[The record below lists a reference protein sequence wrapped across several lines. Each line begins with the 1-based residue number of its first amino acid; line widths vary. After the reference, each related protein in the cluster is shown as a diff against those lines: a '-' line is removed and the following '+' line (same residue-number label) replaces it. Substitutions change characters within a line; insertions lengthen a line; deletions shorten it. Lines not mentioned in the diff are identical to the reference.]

1 MNFEWWSVLVV
12 VVLFFL
18 LRGLS
23 RTISYRNI
31 VKTSY
36 EEDIPVLIELKGFFW
51 MVYTPK
57 KYDIS
62 KDYNWLKIKAD
73 VKKGVSEELAVMR
86 EKVIALQMLQ
96 YEYEK
101 SSRVD
106 LVWKD
111 TDEDTPQSLVVDLDE
126 YTEYNVS
133 SLVVME
139 EDYIIKEAFKDL
151 LASMQELEDEDHED
165 L

>member
-1 MNFEWWSVLVV
+1 
-12 VVLFFL
+12 
-18 LRGLS
+18 
-23 RTISYRNI
+23 
-31 VKTSY
+31 
-36 EEDIPVLIELKGFFW
+36 
-51 MVYTPK
+51 
-57 KYDIS
+57 
-62 KDYNWLKIKAD
+62 
-73 VKKGVSEELAVMR
+73 MR

-101 SSRVD
+101 SARVD